1 MNSLTSS
8 DAELP
13 FEYYSMPFCK
23 PLEGV
28 RKALSTVNPG
38 TILLGTAIENS
49 PYNFSMLVRPG
60 SLA

>member
-1 MNSLTSS
+1 
-8 DAELP
+8 
-13 FEYYSMPFCK
+13 MPFCE

-60 SLA
+60 SVA